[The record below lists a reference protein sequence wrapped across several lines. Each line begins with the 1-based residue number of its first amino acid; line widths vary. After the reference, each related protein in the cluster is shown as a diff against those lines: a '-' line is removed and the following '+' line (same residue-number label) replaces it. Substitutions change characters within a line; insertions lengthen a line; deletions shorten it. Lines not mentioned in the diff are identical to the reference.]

1 MDELRVKVA
10 EQNPS
15 IICVVES
22 WLSDDISHAEIS
34 INNYQ
39 VIRLDRNRY
48 GGGILLYI
56 IKSLTWEII
65 LKGSYDLEFIALSV
79 TSALT
84 TVKVT
89 GTHVYCAITAT
100 TFMHPCQFLRR
111 LGTKSV
117 LDSNLFRPAYCL
129 KDELPAEAWLP

>member
-1 MDELRVKVA
+1 MTSPCALGVTGIGNIKPPLGSPCV
-10 EQNPS
+10 NS
-15 IICVVES
+15 I
-22 WLSDDISHAEIS
+22 
-34 INNYQ
+34 
-39 VIRLDRNRY
+39 
-48 GGGILLYI
+48 
-56 IKSLTWEII
+56 
-65 LKGSYDLEFIALSV
+65 
-79 TSALT
+79 
-84 TVKVT
+84 KVT